1 MPKGLDFVQEG
12 GYFLLSILEYEN
24 WVFQVEGSK
33 SRRKT
38 LKLESKVSRRLEIIL
53 VLFESDMKGECT
65 YLFCFGLLQFLIL
78 KGYFS

>member
-24 WVFQVEGSK
+24 WVIQVEGSK
-33 SRRKT
+33 SRRKI

-65 YLFCFGLLQFLIL
+65 YLFRFGLLQFLML
-78 KGYFS
+78 EGYFS